1 MYGAYH
7 EEKQGGNQPN
17 TSLRHIFVDNQDANK
32 NCSREIAIENLD
44 EVD

>member
-17 TSLRHIFVDNQDANK
+17 TSWSHIFVDNQDAK
-32 NCSREIAIENLD
+32 KIAIENLD